1 MIGEIKLFLA
11 QEVIFSINELF
22 LKVGWFIWV
31 ILKLD
36 DEVKGMKV
44 GSPLDIKYSII
55 LLLSLSFHLLD
66 FAFF

>member
-44 GSPLDIKYSII
+44 GSPLGFEYRRLKTQ
-55 LLLSLSFHLLD
+55 LGFKN
-66 FAFF
+66 ATVE

>member
-11 QEVIFSINELF
+11 QEVIFSTNELF
-22 LKVGWFIWV
+22 LEVGWFIWV

-44 GSPLDIKYSII
+44 GSPLLIKQVIN
-55 LLLSLSFHLLD
+55 
-66 FAFF
+66 

>member
-11 QEVIFSINELF
+11 QEVIFNTNELF
-22 LKVGWFIWV
+22 LEVGWFIWV

-44 GSPLDIKYSII
+44 GSPLSSMAVFRALGLYSG
-55 LLLSLSFHLLD
+55 LSEKFSRV
-66 FAFF
+66 